1 MINKLSLFESNF
13 VGLYLRTWDDV
24 VIVPK
29 NIEDEQASLIQE
41 TLGANLIRSGMDPS
55 GMYGVF
61 SVMNSRGLILSDIYG
76 EKKADYDLGNREILY
91 LKDHINAI
99 GNDIVANDHA
109 AMVHE
114 DYANRSVE
122 KISDVLGVETVR
134 GRIGGFNTVGSVS
147 VVTSKGMIVNPETSD
162 DEIEVLKDLFKVP
175 VKLGT
180 SNFGS
185 PMVGSG
191 IVANKNGVLVGEDT
205 TSIELTAIDDV
216 LS

>member
-41 TLGANLIRSGMDPS
+41 TLGVNLIRSGMDPS

-162 DEIEVLKDLFKVP
+162 DEIEILKDLFKVP

>member
-1 MINKLSLFESNF
+1 MIRKLSIFESNF
-13 VGLYLRTWDDV
+13 VGLFLRTWDD
-24 VIVPK
+24 IVLVPG
-29 NIEDEQASLIQE
+29 NIDDEKSSLIQE
-41 TLGANLIRSGMDPS
+41 TLAAEVVKSNMDQS

-61 SVMNSRGLILSDIYG
+61 SVMNSRGLIISGIYG
-76 EKKADYDLGNREILY
+76 KTHIDFDPGKREILY
-91 LKDHINAI
+91 LKDHINAV

-109 AMVHE
+109 ALVHE
-114 DYANRSVE
+114 DFTKHSVE
-122 KISDVLGVETVR
+122 SIADVLGVEILK

-162 DEIEVLKDLFKVP
+162 EDIEILKDLFKVP